1 MIGWWW
7 GAGGLHMRGRPERNE
22 WDVLCLLDA
31 GLCAAKQNSWESG
44 SSIEMIDNEV

>member
-1 MIGWWW
+1 VV
-7 GAGGLHMRGRPERNE
+7 AVGLHMRGRPERNE